1 MIHAGQLGRLALG
14 TGVLAALL
22 ASGCRIGSHDDGE
35 AASVRLI
42 NAVPDAGGLDVS
54 VDGKRVW
61 SREQFRSSTG
71 FKKIAAGTY
80 PVQIDADGPGTTLLT
95 KSLMLGKK
103 QRYTLL
109 ALGQAGRGGAP
120 ARVQVLPEETSA
132 PLPPGKAALRLINA
146 SPGTVDADLVVNTI
160 VGLKSVGYGRRSVPL
175 LLASGHY
182 TVQLAVPGTA
192 LMLTDAI
199 QINLAPGE
207 VYTLIA
213 MGQSSNHSVTLE
225 VYPDK

>member
-1 MIHAGQLGRLALG
+1 MATLC
-14 TGVLAALL
+14 V
-22 ASGCRIGSHDDGE
+22 SGCRNGGHEDE

-42 NAVPDAGGLDVS
+42 NAVPDSGGLDVS

-71 FKKIAAGTY
+71 FKNITAGTY

-95 KSLMLGKK
+95 KSLTLGKK

-109 ALGQAGRGGAP
+109 ALGQAGQGGAP
-120 ARVQVLPEETSA
+120 ARVQVLPEETRA
-132 PLPPGKAALRLINA
+132 ALPPGKAILRLINA
-146 SPGTVDADLVVNTI
+146 APGTGSADLVVNTI
-160 VGLKSVGYGRRSVPL
+160 VGLKSVGYGRRSGPL

-192 LMLTDAI
+192 RMLTDAVRL
-199 QINLAPGE
+199 NLAPGQA
-207 VYTLIA
+207 YTLIA
-213 MGQSSNHSVTLE
+213 MGRASSQSLRLE
-225 VYPDK
+225 IYPDK